1 MSNIKKIRLRTR
13 RRKLR
18 SRRRLNTSVLPR
30 VSVLRSLNHIYAQLI
45 DDQQQKT
52 IVSCSTLELK
62 NLSGDKTEKA
72 KGVGTELARKALEKG
87 VTKACLDRGELLY
100 HGRLKAL
107 ADGAR
112 EGGLE
117 I

>member
-1 MSNIKKIRLRTR
+1 MSNLKKIQLRSK

-18 SRRRLNTSVLPR
+18 SRRRLNTDVLPR
-30 VSVLRSLNHIYAQLI
+30 ISVFRSLNQIYAQLI

-62 NLSGDKTEKA
+62 DLSGDKKEKA
-72 KGVGTELARKALEKG
+72 RSVGKEIARRAIEKG
-87 VTKACLDRGELLY
+87 VTKVCFDRGGTLF
-100 HGRLKAL
+100 HGRIKAL